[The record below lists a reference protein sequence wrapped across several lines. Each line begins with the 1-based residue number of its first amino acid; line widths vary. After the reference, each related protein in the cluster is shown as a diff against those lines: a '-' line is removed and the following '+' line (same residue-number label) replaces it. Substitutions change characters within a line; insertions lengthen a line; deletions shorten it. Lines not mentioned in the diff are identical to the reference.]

1 MLDTLRRIVQ
11 EVNSAVGL
19 QQALE
24 LMVTRVRDAMG
35 VEVCSIYLLDDAGER
50 YVLMASEGLKR
61 SAVGRASLG
70 LTEGLV
76 GQVGQREEPIN
87 LEDAFLHPKFH
98 YLAETGEDPFHA
110 YLGVPVMH
118 QGKVL
123 GVVVV
128 QQRDA
133 RRFDQSEEAFLVTIS
148 AQLSA
153 VVAHARSTGRLHLE
167 AAHHDM
173 PLFISG
179 LSGAQGA
186 AIGTGVVLYPPA
198 DLSAVPDREAEET
211 DAEIALL
218 DDALVRARE
227 EVRSLGQKASN
238 LGKEE
243 QALFDAYLRMLD
255 RHALAGEV
263 VRKIREEK
271 QWAQGALRQV
281 VEEHALNFERMDD
294 TYLRERAADVRD
306 LGRRILAHLQSASRR
321 EVNFP
326 ENTILL
332 GDEITTPMLME
343 VPHERV
349 RGIATLRGAHNSHVA
364 IVARAMGIPTV
375 VGASGLPLKRMD
387 GKEVIIDGFR
397 GRVIIQATPELK
409 RQFENIIRDEKQLS
423 AGLEKLRDLPAETE
437 DGQRVRIQVNTGL
450 MTDITRSIERGAE
463 GVGLYRTEIPFMVRD
478 RFPSEEEQRNIYHE
492 QLAAFAPDTVTM
504 RTLDIGGDKALP
516 YFPIHEEN
524 PFLGWRGIRVTLDHP
539 EIFMT
544 QVRAMLKASEGLNN
558 LRIMLPV
565 VTTVSEVEE
574 AQRLIHRAWLEVKD
588 EGMQVEM
595 PPVGV
600 MIEVP
605 AAVHLARA
613 LAQRVDFF
621 SIGTN
626 DLTQYLLAVDRNN
639 RQVSGLYSSCH
650 PAVLHAVRHVIEQ
663 AHEEEKPVAVCGE
676 MAGDPALAILLL
688 AMGVDSLSMNASNL
702 PRVKAAIRRI
712 KAGFARQLLN
722 EVLAMDN
729 GQVIAAYIDL
739 QLEKAG
745 LGDLLNPHRKNE
757 TADKAG
763 AA

>member
-11 EVNSAVGL
+11 EVNTADSL
-19 QQALE
+19 QQALD
-24 LMVTRVRDAMG
+24 LMVNRVRDAMG
-35 VEVCSIYLLDDAGER
+35 TEVCSIYLLDDKAER

-61 SAVGRASLG
+61 TAVGRVSLG
-70 LTEGLV
+70 LHEGLV

-98 YLAETGEDPFHA
+98 YLSETGEDPFHA

-123 GVVVV
+123 GVIVI

-153 VVAHARSTGRLHLE
+153 VVAHARATGRLHLE
-167 AAHHDM
+167 PERSDL
-173 PLFISG
+173 PVFISG

-198 DLSAVPDREAEET
+198 DLSAVPDREAE
-211 DAEIALL
+211 DVSAEIALL
-218 DDALVRARE
+218 DDALVRTRE
-227 EVRSLGQKASN
+227 EVRQLGQRAAQ
-238 LGKEE
+238 LGPEE

-263 VRKIREEK
+263 VRQIRESR
-271 QWAQGALRQV
+271 QWAQGALRRV
-281 VEEHALNFERMDD
+281 VDEHARNFELMDD
-294 TYLRERAADVRD
+294 AYLRERAADVRD
-306 LGRRILAHLQSASRR
+306 LGRRMLAHLQSANRR
-321 EVNFP
+321 KVTFP
-326 ENTILL
+326 KDAILL
-332 GDEITTPMLME
+332 ADEITTPMLME
-343 VPHERV
+343 VPQECI
-349 RGIATLRGAHNSHVA
+349 RGIASLRGAHNSHVA

-375 VGASGLPLKRMD
+375 VGATGMPLKQMD

-397 GRVIIQATPELK
+397 GRVIIQASAELK
-409 RQFENIIRDEKQLS
+409 HQFENIIREEQQLS
-423 AGLEKLRDLPAETE
+423 EGLEKLRDLPAETE

-450 MTDITRSIERGAE
+450 MTDINRSLERGAE

-478 RFPSEEEQRNIYHE
+478 RFPSEDEQRLIYRE
-492 QLAAFAPDTVTM
+492 QLAAFAPEPVTM
-504 RTLDIGGDKALP
+504 RTLDIGGDKSLP
-516 YFPIHEEN
+516 YFPIAEDN

-558 LRIMLPV
+558 LRIMLPM
-565 VTTVSEVEE
+565 VTTVFEAEE
-574 AQRLIHRAWLEVKD
+574 AQRLIHRAFMEVKG
-588 EGMQVEM
+588 EGLQIEM

-605 AAVHLARA
+605 AAVYQARA

-639 RQVSGLYSSCH
+639 PQVSSLYNSCH
-650 PAVLHAVRHVIEQ
+650 PAVLHALWHVVEQ

-676 MAGDPALAILLL
+676 MAGNPALAILLL

-702 PRVKAAIRRI
+702 PRVKAAIRGV
-712 KAGFARQLLN
+712 KASFARQLLN

-729 GQVIAAYIDL
+729 GEVITSYIDL
-739 QLEKAG
+739 QLGKVG
-745 LGDLLNPHRKNE
+745 LSDLLNPHRKGD
-757 TADKAG
+757 AAG
-763 AA
+763 DNG